1 MGELG
6 LAVPFQLLHIGRIEV
21 LCTGIPRDFREQ
33 RHGQR
38 ILNRGSTTL
47 DRRTPRLVISIHRF
61 PRKPFELCRLE
72 AAGVAVITV
81 PTHGDKTNP
90 RLTHPDR
97 KNTVGIV
104 T

>member
-6 LAVPFQLLHIGRIEV
+6 LVLQLLYIGRIEV
-21 LCTGIPRDFREQ
+21 LCTGIPSDFGEQ

-38 ILNRGSTTL
+38 ILNCGSTPL
-47 DRRTPRLVISIHRF
+47 YRPTPRLVIGIHRF

-81 PTHGDKTNP
+81 PTHGVKTNP

-97 KNTVGIV
+97 KNKVGIV